1 MGILWHSMGW
11 ERGWNSLP
19 LDRQGEAH
27 TVVGH
32 VEDGVIFLQ
41 ENISQDPE
49 GLPVLRGQVGDLDA
63 QGAVAIA
70 LQEGTEG
77 GQRLQKGTG
86 GAWLLPSSWN
96 CQHGSHT
103 DHTWVSH
110 GSYMDNVWI
119 TYGSHMDHTW
129 ITHRSYMDY
138 TRIPAWISM
147 DHTEITYRSHV
158 EHTWI
163 THGSR
168 WIPAWIPR
176 GSHTDHTWIPRGS
189 HTDPTQIPHGSQ
201 HESHM
206 DSTLIPA

>member
-103 DHTWVSH
+103 DHTWISH
-110 GSYMDNVWI
+110 GSYMDNIWL
-119 TYGSHMDHTW
+119 TYGSHMDHTQILHGLHTDPSVDLNGSHRDHIQIPCGTHMDHTWIPMDPSMDPTWIPHGSHMDPTW
-129 ITHRSYMDY
+129 ITHRSYTDP
-138 TRIPAWISM
+138 TRIPA
-147 DHTEITYRSHV
+147 
-158 EHTWI
+158 
-163 THGSR
+163 
-168 WIPAWIPR
+168 
-176 GSHTDHTWIPRGS
+176 
-189 HTDPTQIPHGSQ
+189 
-201 HESHM
+201 
-206 DSTLIPA
+206 

>member
-70 LQEGTEG
+70 LQEGTQG

-86 GAWLLPSSWN
+86 GAWLLPLSWN

-119 TYGSHMDHTW
+119 TYGSHMDHTQ
-129 ITHRSYMDY
+129 ILHGLHTDPSVDLNGSH
-138 TRIPAWISM
+138 M
-147 DHTEITYRSHV
+147 DHIQ
-158 EHTWI
+158 
-163 THGSR
+163 
-168 WIPAWIPR
+168 IPR
-176 GSHTDHTWIPRGS
+176 GTHMDHTWIPMDPSMDPTWIPHGSHVDHTQILHRS
-189 HTDPTQIPHGSQ
+189 HTDPSMNPTWIPH
-201 HESHM
+201 
-206 DSTLIPA
+206 